1 MANSREVFCLDG
13 GFMEL
18 SQYPISDFLTALASK
33 EATPG
38 GGVASAL
45 ASFLGAA
52 LGHMVGNLTVGKEKY
67 KDVEADL
74 YCLMNETA
82 QLQKELTALIQR
94 DAEAFAPLAEA
105 YKLDK
110 NDPEHDT
117 VMEQCLRRAAAV
129 PMEVLRLCCR
139 MIELHSEYAKKGS
152 VMAVSDA
159 ATGAVLCWA
168 GMYGAA
174 VNVVVNTRLMK
185 DREYARR
192 MNAEADKLIN
202 KYWKLAERTY
212 EDVYRQLKKEK
223 KQ

>member
-1 MANSREVFCLDG
+1 
-13 GFMEL
+13 MEF
-18 SQYPISDFLTALASK
+18 SEYPISEFLTALASGD
-33 EATPG
+33 ATPG
-38 GGVASAL
+38 GGGASAL
-45 ASFLGAA
+45 TAALGAA
-52 LGHMVGNLTVGKEKY
+52 LGNMVGSLTVGKEKY
-67 KDVEADL
+67 RSVEADL

-82 QLQKELTALIQR
+82 QIQKELTALIQK
-94 DAEAFAPLAEA
+94 DADAFAPLAEA
-105 YKLDK
+105 YRMDK
-110 NDPEHDT
+110 NDPEYEA

-139 MIELHSEYAKKGS
+139 MIELHSAYAKKGS

-185 DREYARR
+185 DRDYARR
-192 MNAEADKLIN
+192 MNAEVDKLMN